1 MAELSLTA
9 AAKAVGIARSTFNE
23 HVAAG
28 KVSVKLS
35 GQGRRTVDTSELLR
49 VYGALRGAPDS
60 SAGHNRTASDSL
72 AGQELAV
79 RAAVLE
85 AENRGL
91 QAVLTEK
98 DLRIDELHRI
108 VRLLELKPPPE
119 SRVSSVKEA
128 VQRPKT
134 KSMPKLDRQQ
144 VATVA
149 TVLVLV
155 VFALV
160 LQAIG
165 VIRLH

>member
-28 KVSVKLS
+28 KVSVKIS
-35 GQGRRTVDTSELLR
+35 GQGRRTVDTSELIR
-49 VYGALRGAPDS
+49 VYGALRGISDS
-60 SAGHNRTASDSL
+60 PAGHNRTVSDSL

-91 QAVLTEK
+91 HAVLAEK
-98 DLRIDELHRI
+98 DLRIDELHRV

-119 SRVSSVKEA
+119 LRASPAKEA
-128 VQRPKT
+128 TQSPNT
-134 KSMPKLDRQQ
+134 KSMPKLDQQ
-144 VATVA
+144 QAATVV
-149 TVLVLV
+149 TILFLV
-155 VFALV
+155 ALAWV
-160 LQAIG
+160 LQVMG
-165 VIRLH
+165 VIRFR